1 MYKKLLTAG
10 ALSFSLLSPVGMAMD
25 ATFAKNGVT
34 VNGAGDDAVWQEAQ
48 WHPLEHLMV
57 GSMPS
62 KEDFSGRFKLAWD
75 EGKLYLL
82 VEIVDDILID
92 THPDPKDKYW
102 DDDCLEVFIDEDASG
117 GNHQYSYNAFA
128 YHIALDGNA
137 ADFGDENDGNG
148 VVLLND
154 HVESEWHRDE
164 SSPYTITWEVAI
176 DIYDDSFSTAK
187 PGEPLSLKEGKIMGF
202 MLAYC
207 DNDGSPEREHFVGSH
222 EITPVNGDKNLGFI
236 DASVFGKITLVT

>member
-1 MYKKLLTAG
+1 MKTNLF
-10 ALSFSLLSPVGMAMD
+10 ALSALGLRLLSPVALAMD
-25 ATFAKNGVT
+25 ASFAKDGVV
-34 VNGAGDDAVWQEAQ
+34 VNGAADDAVWETAQ
-48 WHPLEHLMV
+48 WYPLEHLMV
-57 GSMPS
+57 GTMPS

-82 VEIVDDILID
+82 VEMLDDVLID

-102 DDDCLEVFIDEDASG
+102 DDDALEVFIDEDASG

-137 ADFGDENDGNG
+137 ADFGDKGDNDG

-154 HVESEWHRDE
+154 HVTSVLHRAE
-164 SSPYTITWEVAI
+164 AAPYTITWEVAI
-176 DIYDDSFSTAK
+176 DIYDDSFTTAK
-187 PGEPLSLKEGKIMGF
+187 PGKPVTLSEGKVMGF

-222 EITPVNGDKNLGFI
+222 EITPVDGSKNLGYI
-236 DASVFGKITLVT
+236 DASVFGKITLKK